1 MNEEYKNT
9 EQTPVQETPQEETPA
24 VSQEAIPT
32 PKQEEVPTIPQEAT
46 QNTQQGGTSEENAFG
61 PLIGVAIII
70 IVLIAG
76 GIYFWSTTI
85 DQEESPTV
93 QSTIEADKIVSQLN
107 SQGTSDE
114 IADIEADLNITDLDN
129 LDSELDDLLNE
140 L

>member
-1 MNEEYKNT
+1 MNEENKNI
-9 EQTPVQETPQEETPA
+9 EQTPVQETPQEETPT
-24 VSQEAIPT
+24 VS
-32 PKQEEVPTIPQEAT
+32 QEAT
-46 QNTQQGGTSEENAFG
+46 QNTQQGGASEENAFG

-85 DQEESPTV
+85 VQEEDVVV
-93 QSTIEADKIVSQLN
+93 QSTIEADEIVSQLDT
-107 SQGTSDE
+107 QGTSDE

-129 LDSELDDLLNE
+129 LDSELEDLLNE